1 MDRLLEDLQYIK
13 GVGPKRRKQ
22 LNRLG
27 LNTVFDLIWNIPRS
41 YFNRDN
47 VNRITELR
55 DSEASSIKGKICST
69 GTTRTRS
76 GMIIFKALV
85 QDDSGAITA
94 VWFNQPFMS
103 RIIKP
108 GQDVFLSGKP
118 RMFSFSGMEFNVSEY
133 EVIEDKDTYFKVLPI
148 YALTEGLS
156 QRMMRSITLNSI
168 RDYLDYYP
176 EVLDKNLRKKYNL
189 CPIDYAFSNIH
200 FPNSREAYRQ
210 ARKRLAMEE
219 LFLFQLQIRQL
230 ERYLPKDNYVI
241 HQEKTDLV
249 KRLTSELPFQ
259 LTKAQKK
266 VVNEIFA
273 DMESPLAMNR
283 LLQGDVGAGKT
294 AVAALAMA
302 KAIASGFQAAIMA
315 PTEILA
321 QQHYTALERFFSGYD
336 VIVARLTGGTSGA
349 ERRLI
354 LEAVR
359 SGEIDLLVGTHALIQ
374 DDVVFHR
381 LGLVVID
388 EQHRFG
394 VRQRAALS
402 DKGNSLDVLVMT
414 ATPIPRTLALTVYG
428 DLDLSVINELPPG
441 RKAIKTYFIKPQ
453 RRQQLYQFIYEQVH
467 NKAAQAYIVCPL
479 VEESEKQDLQA
490 AVSLYEELKTGVFS
504 NLKVG
509 LIHGRLKPTEK
520 DMAMQMFKQGKIQIL
535 VSTSVIEVGVDVPD
549 ASIMVIEQAERF
561 GLSQL
566 HQLRGRVGRGH
577 RQSYCFLIADPRNEE
592 AVRRLQAMEKT
603 NDGFKLAEE
612 DLRIRGPG
620 EFWGVRQHGLDGLKV
635 ANLSKDH
642 KLVELSRVLAEEI
655 KQDYMNSQLEKYIT
669 LKFKKSN
676 QVAPN

>member
-13 GVGPKRRKQ
+13 GVGPKRSRQ

-27 LNTVFDLIWNIPRS
+27 LDTVFDLLWNIPRA
-41 YFNRDN
+41 YFNRAN
-47 VNRITELR
+47 VNRITELK
-55 DSEASSIKGKICST
+55 DGEVASIRGRICST
-69 GTTRTRS
+69 GTSHTRTK
-76 GMIIFKALV
+76 MTIFKAV
-85 QDDSGAITA
+85 VEDDSGVITA
-94 VWFNQPFMS
+94 VWFNQPFLS

-108 GQDVFLSGKP
+108 GQDVFLTGKP
-118 RMFSFSGMEFNVSEY
+118 RRFSFSGIEFNVSEY
-133 EVIEDKDTYFKVLPI
+133 EVIEDEDIHFKVLPV

-156 QRMMRSITLNSI
+156 QKTMRFITLNSL
-168 RDYLDYYP
+168 RGYLDHYP
-176 EVLDKNLRKKYNL
+176 EVLDENLRKKYNL
-189 CPIDYAFSNIH
+189 CPIDYAFNNIH

-210 ARKRLAMEE
+210 ARRRLAMEE
-219 LFLFQLQIRQL
+219 LFLFQFQIRQL
-230 ERYLPKDNYVI
+230 ERQIPQGDYVV
-241 HQEKTDLV
+241 HREKSDLI
-249 KRLTSELPFQ
+249 KQLTAHLSFKLTSAQ
-259 LTKAQKK
+259 QKAIE
-266 VVNEIFA
+266 EIFM
-273 DMESPLAMNR
+273 DMESPFPMNR

-294 AVAALAMA
+294 VVAALAMA
-302 KAIASGFQAAIMA
+302 KAVASGFQAAIMA

-321 QQHYTALERFFSGYD
+321 GQHYASLERFFSSYD
-336 VIVARLTGGTSGA
+336 VTVARLTGGTSSA

-359 SGEIDLLVGTHALIQ
+359 NGEINLLVGTHALIQ
-374 DDVVFHR
+374 DDVVFNH

-402 DKGNSLDVLVMT
+402 DKGNSPDVLVMT

-428 DLDLSVINELPPG
+428 DLSLSVINELPPG
-441 RKAIKTYFIKPQ
+441 RKPIKTYFIKPEQ
-453 RRQQLYQFIYEQVH
+453 RQRVYQFIHQQVH
-467 NKAAQAYIVCPL
+467 NKAQAYIVCPL

-490 AVSLYEELKTGVFS
+490 AVSLYEELKIGVFS
-504 NLKVG
+504 NFKVG
-509 LIHGRLKPTEK
+509 LIHGRLKSVEK
-520 DMAMQMFKQGKIQIL
+520 DMIMQMFKQGKIQIL
-535 VSTSVIEVGVDVPD
+535 VSTSVIEVGVDVPN

-577 RQSYCFLIADPRNEE
+577 KQSYCFLIADPRNEE

-603 NDGFKLAEE
+603 NDGFELAEE

-635 ANLSKDH
+635 ANLSKDQ

-655 KQDYMNSQLEKYIT
+655 KPEHINAQLEKYIA

>member
-13 GVGPKRRKQ
+13 GVGPKRRRQ

-27 LNTVFDLIWNIPRS
+27 LDTIFDLFWNIPRA
-41 YFNRDN
+41 YFNRSN
-47 VNRITELR
+47 VNRITTLI
-55 DSEASSIKGKICST
+55 DGEAASIRGKICST
-69 GTTRTRS
+69 GTSRTRG
-76 GMIIFKALV
+76 GMVIFKALV
-85 QDDSGAITA
+85 EDDSGAITA
-94 VWFNQPFMS
+94 VWFNQPFLS

-108 GQDVFLSGKP
+108 GQDVFLTGKP
-118 RMFSFSGMEFNVSEY
+118 RRFSFSEMEFNVSEY
-133 EVIEDKDTYFKVLPI
+133 EIMEEEDNHFKVLPV

-156 QRMMRSITLNSI
+156 QKTMRFIALNSL
-168 RDYLDYYP
+168 RGYLDYYP
-176 EVLDKNLRKKYNL
+176 EVLDEKLRKKYDL
-189 CPIDYAFSNIH
+189 CSIDFAFNNIH
-200 FPNSREAYRQ
+200 FPDSREAYRQ
-210 ARKRLAMEE
+210 ARRRLAMEE
-219 LFLFQLQIRQL
+219 LFLFQLQIGQWQRQL
-230 ERYLPKDNYVI
+230 PRGDYVL
-241 HQEKTDLV
+241 HKEKTDLI
-249 KRLTSELPFQ
+249 KQLKTRLPFKLTS
-259 LTKAQKK
+259 AQKQ
-266 VVNEIFA
+266 VIEEIFT
-273 DMESPLAMNR
+273 DMESPFPMNR

-294 AVAALAMA
+294 VVAALAMA
-302 KAIASGFQAAIMA
+302 KAVASGFQAAIMA

-321 QQHYTALERFFSGYD
+321 GQHYTALERFFSGYD
-336 VIVARLTGGTSGA
+336 VTVARLTGGTSVA

-359 SGEIDLLVGTHALIQ
+359 NGEINLLVGTHALIQ
-374 DDVVFHR
+374 DDVVFNC

-402 DKGNSLDVLVMT
+402 DKGSSPDVLVMT

-428 DLDLSVINELPPG
+428 DLSLSVINELPPG
-441 RKAIKTYFIKPQ
+441 RKPVKTYFIKPQ
-453 RRQQLYQFIYEQVH
+453 QRQRVYRFIHQQVH
-467 NKAAQAYIVCPL
+467 NKAQAYIVCPL

-490 AVSLYEELKTGVFS
+490 AVSLYEELRSRVFP
-504 NLKVG
+504 NLSVG
-509 LIHGRLKPTEK
+509 LIHGRLKPAEK
-520 DMAMQMFKQGKIQIL
+520 GMVMQMFKQGQIQIL

-566 HQLRGRVGRGH
+566 HQLRGRVGRG
-577 RQSYCFLIADPRNEE
+577 RKQSYCFLIADPRNEE
-592 AVRRLQAMEKT
+592 ALRRLKAMEKT
-603 NDGFKLAEE
+603 NDGFILAEE

-635 ANLSKDH
+635 ANLSKDK

-655 KQDYMNSQLEKYIT
+655 KQDHMNLQLEKYIA

>member
-13 GVGPKRRKQ
+13 GVGPKRSKQ

-27 LNTVFDLIWNIPRS
+27 LDTVFDLLWNIPRA
-41 YFNRDN
+41 YFNRAN
-47 VNRITELR
+47 VNRITELK
-55 DSEASSIKGKICST
+55 DGEAASIRGKICSA
-69 GTTRTRS
+69 GTSRTRG
-76 GMIIFKALV
+76 GMTIFKALV
-85 QDDSGAITA
+85 EDDSGAITA

-108 GQDVFLSGKP
+108 GQEIFLTGKP
-118 RMFSFSGMEFNVSEY
+118 RRFSYSGMEFNVSEY
-133 EVIEDKDTYFKVLPI
+133 EIIDDEDIHFKVLPV

-156 QRMMRSITLNSI
+156 QKTMRFITLSSL
-168 RDYLDYYP
+168 RGYLDYYP
-176 EVLDKNLRKKYNL
+176 EILHEKLRKKYNL
-189 CPIDYAFSNIH
+189 CPIDYAFNNIH
-200 FPNSREAYRQ
+200 FPDNREAYRQ

-219 LFLFQLQIRQL
+219 LLLFQIQIKQL
-230 ERYLPKDNYVI
+230 ERYDPQGDYVV
-241 HQEKTDLV
+241 HQEKTDLI
-249 KRLTSELPFQ
+249 KQLATHIPFQ
-259 LTKAQKK
+259 LTSAQQK
-266 VVNEIFA
+266 VITEIFA
-273 DMESPLAMNR
+273 DMESPFPMNR

-294 AVAALAMA
+294 VVAAMAMA
-302 KAIASGFQAAIMA
+302 KAVASGFQAAIMA

-321 QQHYTALERFFSGYD
+321 QQHYTTLERFFSSYN
-336 VIVARLTGGTSGA
+336 VTVARLTGGTSET

-359 SGEIDLLVGTHALIQ
+359 SGEIDVLAGTHALIQ
-374 DDVVFHR
+374 DDVVFNS

-402 DKGNSLDVLVMT
+402 AKGISPDVLVMT

-428 DLDLSVINELPPG
+428 DLSLSVIDELPPG

-453 RRQQLYQFIYEQVH
+453 QRQRLYQFIYEQVH
-467 NKAAQAYIVCPL
+467 NKAQAYIVCPL

-490 AVSLYEELKTGVFS
+490 AVSLYEELKSRVFPKF
-504 NLKVG
+504 NIG
-509 LIHGRLKPTEK
+509 LIHGRLKPSEK
-520 DMAMQMFKQGKIQIL
+520 DMVMQMFKQGNIKIL
-535 VSTSVIEVGVDVPD
+535 VSTSVIEVGVDVPN

-577 RQSYCFLIADPRNEE
+577 KQSYCFLIADPRTEE

-603 NDGFKLAEE
+603 NDGFELAEE

-635 ANLSKDH
+635 ANLSKDQ
-642 KLVELSRVLAEEI
+642 KLVELSRALSDEI
-655 KQDYMNSQLEKYIT
+655 EQIHTNSKIEKYIA